1 MFRAVLAALAALTLA
16 ACASVAPNA
25 LDANTRQAM
34 FVKDVAVAWSF
45 DDGKNAAKDTYVA
58 GKTDLEAR
66 LQSAVETAFQTSP
79 AGSDA
84 VRFDIDVKRYNRV
97 GAAMGNIVGG
107 SNMVVADVKVV
118 RIADGKQLGVY
129 KDVSGIFA
137 SNGGVLGAIVQAAT
151 KPDVVGIMANNFAQ
165 NLRTRFNAKA

>member
-1 MFRAVLAALAALTLA
+1 MFRAVIAACAALTLA

-34 FVKDVAVAWSF
+34 FVKDVAVGWSF
-45 DDGKNAAKDTYVA
+45 DDAKNAAKDDYVA
-58 GKTDLEAR
+58 GKADLQGR
-66 LQSAVETAFQTSP
+66 LRTAVAAAFKASP

-84 VRFDIDVKRYNRV
+84 VRFDIDVKRYSRV

-107 SNMVVADVKVV
+107 SNMVIADVKVV
-118 RIADGKQLGVY
+118 RIADGKELGVY
-129 KDVSGIFA
+129 KDVTGVFA